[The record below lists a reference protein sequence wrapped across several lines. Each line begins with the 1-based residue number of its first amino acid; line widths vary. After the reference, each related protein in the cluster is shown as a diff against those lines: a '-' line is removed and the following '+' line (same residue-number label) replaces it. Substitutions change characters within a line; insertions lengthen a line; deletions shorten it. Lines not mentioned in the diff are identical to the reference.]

1 MPLQSLD
8 FFVVGF
14 DGGSD
19 LALAQVPQQD
29 GLIDGPAGQDVPEK
43 KIFVLVTHCKYLKMS
58 FSYGN

>member
-29 GLIDGPAGQDVPEK
+29 GLIDGPAGQDVPEN
-43 KIFVLVTHCKYLKMS
+43 KYL
-58 FSYGN
+58 F